1 MFRKVILFLIVFYS
15 INSYAQEDAWV
26 YLTDKPNEATALAN
40 PISILT
46 QKALDRKQNH
56 GIAIDARDVP
66 VHEPYITTLKSQTG
80 ITVMAKSKWFNAV
93 HVRGT
98 ETDISALLNLSFV
111 DSIDFADNG
120 LDLGSRSAALQ
131 DKLNIEDES
140 IVFTYG
146 DTQNQVEMIN
156 VWNFTF
162 Y

>member
-1 MFRKVILFLIVFYS
+1 MNRTLPLLLLLLIT

-26 YLTDKPNEATALAN
+26 YLTDKPNEAAALAN

-56 GIAIDARDVP
+56 GIVIDARDVP

-98 ETDISALLNLSFV
+98 EADINALTSLTFV
-111 DSIDFADNG
+111 DYVDFLNYKHSNQHLSEIWNDQSIYVKIDYWF
-120 LDLGSRSAALQ
+120 
-131 DKLNIEDES
+131 
-140 IVFTYG
+140 
-146 DTQNQVEMIN
+146 
-156 VWNFTF
+156 NF
-162 Y
+162 